1 MRNDDSF
8 DDEYAAPVP
17 PVRTD
22 DVASAGPVSDVTG
35 PQPTL
40 MDGTRNGD
48 ALRERFT
55 ALATRS
61 RRGADGLRTALG
73 LRVTNLASA
82 ETRDRAR
89 QARDRIGQLL
99 GRRGNAARLTVA
111 ASVVSCL
118 SLAMFAEVP
127 ANSADPAVPVDRVAV
142 LADRALAD
150 QAASRATRGEPA
162 APETT
167 DPDTQEQPA
176 PAQPAPP
183 AETVPPAEQ
192 PTRPAPPVDPGPVA
206 GLTNAQMN
214 NAKAIVR
221 TGRDMQMPR
230 RALIIAV
237 ATAMQ
242 ESNLLNLASG
252 VLPESMNYPN
262 QGVGWD
268 HDSVG
273 LFQQRTSTGWGPVNK
288 LMDPAYATARFLEAL
303 MRVPGWQW
311 MRLTEA
317 AQAVQVSAFPEHYA
331 KHEGRATIVVD
342 AIVPGWQ

>member
-8 DDEYAAPVP
+8 DDEYAAPTA

-22 DVASAGPVSDVTG
+22 DVASA
-35 PQPTL
+35 
-40 MDGTRNGD
+40 
-48 ALRERFT
+48 
-55 ALATRS
+55 
-61 RRGADGLRTALG
+61 
-73 LRVTNLASA
+73 
-82 ETRDRAR
+82 ETRDRVR
-89 QARDRIGQLL
+89 QVRARIGELL
-99 GRRGNAARLTVA
+99 GRRGATARLTVA

-127 ANSADPAVPVDRVAV
+127 TGAAEPAVQIDRVAV
-142 LADRALAD
+142 LADRVLAD
-150 QAASRATRGEPA
+150 QAASRATRSEPA
-162 APETT
+162 PTETA
-167 DPDTQEQPA
+167 DPDLQEQPA
-176 PAQPAPP
+176 PEQSTPP
-183 AETVPPAEQ
+183 AETTPPTEQ
-192 PTRPAPPVDPGPVA
+192 PAPPVDPGPVA
-206 GLTNAQMN
+206 GLTHAQMN

-252 VLPESMNYPN
+252 VLPESMNYSN

-273 LFQQRTSTGWGPVNK
+273 LFQQRSSTGWGPVGK

-331 KHEGRATIVVD
+331 KHEGRATTVVD